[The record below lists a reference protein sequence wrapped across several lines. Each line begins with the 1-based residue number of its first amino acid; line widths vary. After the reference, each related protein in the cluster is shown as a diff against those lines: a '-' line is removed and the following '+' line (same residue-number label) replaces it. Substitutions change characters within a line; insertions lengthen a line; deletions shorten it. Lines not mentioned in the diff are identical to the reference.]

1 MTDTDLRAEF
11 TEQGF
16 ALRSGVFAF
25 DEIAWVR
32 DEARIVALRRGQAG
46 HARSNESWAYEAPD
60 GTLYGQHLGE
70 SVFRKLAT
78 HPRLLATARELLG
91 SDVYIHQS
99 RLIPR
104 LGESPADVLW
114 RRDFAVWSRVDRMA
128 TPNAVTAAILLG
140 DSAPSSPV
148 LYVTP
153 GSHRETDAELA
164 GGGPA
169 LPIAAGLGSVFFYD
183 ANLAY
188 AFNQPGDR
196 RSPALYLVSYN
207 AVGNRTATARD
218 AIYAAHDAQPPRPE
232 ADDCMWPIPWCAA
245 G

>member
-1 MTDTDLRAEF
+1 MTDSVLRAQYAD
-11 TEQGF
+11 QGF
-16 ALRSGVFAF
+16 VLRPGVFAF

-46 HARSNESWAYEAPD
+46 HAPGDESWAYEAPE
-60 GTLYGQHLGE
+60 GTLYGQHVGE
-70 SVFRKLAT
+70 SVFRKLAA

-91 SDVYIHQS
+91 GDVYIHQS

-114 RRDFAVWSRVDRMA
+114 RRDFATWSRADRMA

-169 LPIAAGLGSVFFYD
+169 VPVAAALGSVFFYD

-188 AFNQPGDR
+188 ALNQPGDR

-207 AVGNRTATARD
+207 AVGNRIATMRD
-218 AIYAAHDAQPPRPE
+218 AIYAAHDVQPPRAE